1 MLRPVGVAVPAIAT
15 TSSAEYNS
23 HTLPNFTD
31 FWNVSPPLDYNDTLN
46 AGWSQLPTL
55 SQTEVYN
62 GIAANR
68 TYAHHPEIYARN
80 NSVYLIH
87 SSALIDEDSMGQN
100 IWLTRSSDGG
110 FTWTPSMEI
119 LPSALLPNQTSE
131 LNFSYW
137 CNEGIQQRG
146 LGALAI
152 IDYNETLYA
161 LAETTNFWCAGS
173 LGSGNHGAGR
183 VARPI
188 NYDGSIAGDPCWV
201 HQTNWT
207 DFVGYPDTVYGTEY
221 GMKYCDDAA
230 ALREILDQPDQV
242 PAWSA
247 WLYNGNLY
255 TDNGVNYMQEN
266 TFAVWIEELDLWQRF
281 WRDITATNNTMKVWV
296 EYSQTG
302 TDWYPVSEHRYGN
315 RILETNIPDAK
326 TKQFLLDVQDQ
337 QARVNIL
344 ISNPRNNSNL
354 VRQPL
359 TIATARGPGLSQ
371 YKGVGVLRT
380 NASSAIAPD
389 TRDYKNLGFSY
400 PTAVRV
406 GDNLVVGYSENKENI
421 WVSVLKIDDLP

>member
-1 MLRPVGVAVPAIAT
+1 MFSQTRLPITFLAA
-15 TSSAEYNS
+15 TSSAQS
-23 HTLPNFTD
+23 ILPNFTN
-31 FWNVSPPLDYNDTLN
+31 FWDVSPPLDYNDTLY
-46 AGWSQLPTL
+46 AGWSQLPAL
-55 SQTEVYN
+55 AEVEVYN
-62 GIAANR
+62 GVDTNR

-87 SSALIDEDSMGQN
+87 SSGLVDEDSMGQN
-100 IWLTRSSDGG
+100 VWLTTSTDGG

-137 CNEGIQQRG
+137 CNEGVQQRA
-146 LGALAI
+146 LGALTI

-161 LAETTNFWCAGS
+161 LGETTNFWCAGS

-188 NYDGSIAGDPCWV
+188 GYDGSIAGDPCWIEK
-201 HQTNWT
+201 TNWT
-207 DFVGYPDTVYGTEY
+207 DFVGYPETVYGTEY

-230 ALREILDQPDQV
+230 ALRAILAEPDHV

-255 TDNGVNYMQEN
+255 TENGVNYMQEN
-266 TFAVWIEELDLWQRF
+266 TFAVWIEELGVWQRF

-296 EYSQTG
+296 EYSATG
-302 TDWYPVSEHRYGN
+302 LDWYPVAEHRYGN

-326 TKQFLLDVQDQ
+326 TKQFFLDVEDQ
-337 QARVNIL
+337 EERVNVL
-344 ISNPRNNSNL
+344 ISNPRNNSEL

-359 TIATARGPGLSQ
+359 TIATARGSGLQQ
-371 YKGVGVLRT
+371 YKDVGVLRT
-380 NASSAIAPD
+380 NASSVIAPD
-389 TRDYKNLGFSY
+389 TRDYKNQGFSY
-400 PTAVRV
+400 PTAIRV

-421 WVSVLKIDDLP
+421 WVSVLKIADLP